1 VGVNEYVVG
10 LFLIVAVVFTQCQGN
25 NGKTLLD
32 VVTESKTCA
41 QK

>member
-1 VGVNEYVVG
+1 MNEHMLG
-10 LFLIVAVVFTQCQGN
+10 LFLLIAIVFTQCQGN

-32 VVTESKTCA
+32 FVTESKTCV